1 METAAR
7 TLYLVDV
14 FTDTIGAGNRAGV
27 VLDADGLDTADM
39 QRIAASVDAGETA
52 FGLRSSDPASHD
64 LEVRY
69 FSRTRELP
77 LCGHATIAFHHVRA
91 LERELPEGTLRVKTG
106 AGVLPIDIVRNGDGY
121 RVVMTQREPRVL
133 HTLSLPE
140 RLQVQ
145 AALGLAETDAMM
157 QWPSQVVCT
166 GHAKVMVPVRS
177 WAALDA
183 LTPDREQLIEL
194 SGRLGATGY
203 FAFTLDVQRNDVLY
217 HARMFGPASGV
228 DEDPVTGNAN
238 GPAGFYLFDRGYLA
252 IPSDGVHRYRAVQ
265 GETMGRP
272 GLIDVYLSR
281 RADARVC
288 VQVTGDAVIAQC
300 RAIGGFAPNVQ
311 EQGNG

>member
-1 METAAR
+1 METVAR

-14 FTDTIGAGNRAGV
+14 FTGTIGAGNRAGV
-27 VLDADGLDTADM
+27 VLDADGLDTAAM

-52 FGLRSSDPASHD
+52 FGLRSSDPADHD

-91 LERELPEGTLRVKTG
+91 LEHGLPTGTLRVKTG
-106 AGVLPIDIVRNGDGY
+106 AGVLPIDIVRNGDGC

-133 HTLSLPE
+133 HTLSPSE
-140 RLQVQ
+140 RSQVQ
-145 AALGLAETDAMM
+145 AALGLAEADAMM
-157 QWPSQVVCT
+157 QWPAQVVCT
-166 GHAKVMVPVRS
+166 GHAKVMVPVRR

-183 LTPDREQLIEL
+183 LSPDRARLIEL

-203 FAFTLDVQRNDVLY
+203 FAFTLDVQRDDVLY

-238 GPAGFYLFDRGYLA
+238 GPAGFYLLSRGCLA

-281 RADARVC
+281 GADARVR
-288 VQVTGDAVIAQC
+288 VQVTGDAVIAQR
-300 RAIGGFAPNVQ
+300 RAIGECVPDRR